1 MRFSLPRVIHG
12 SVLGGAWG
20 AKEITHETGILL
32 GLFLL
37 FHLGNS
43 PGIDSAAAA
52 AGCRSASFVLHFWR
66 SIMKSCLLMLAVL
79 VMGTVGDVIDDPLD
93 REGPPANQ
101 IWRKENF
108 RETQSPQVRPDVPVR
123 FTFRWRSVRW
133 TNRTL
138 TG

>member
-1 MRFSLPRVIHG
+1 
-12 SVLGGAWG
+12 
-20 AKEITHETGILL
+20 
-32 GLFLL
+32 
-37 FHLGNS
+37 
-43 PGIDSAAAA
+43 
-52 AGCRSASFVLHFWR
+52 
-66 SIMKSCLLMLAVL
+66 MKSCLLMLAVL